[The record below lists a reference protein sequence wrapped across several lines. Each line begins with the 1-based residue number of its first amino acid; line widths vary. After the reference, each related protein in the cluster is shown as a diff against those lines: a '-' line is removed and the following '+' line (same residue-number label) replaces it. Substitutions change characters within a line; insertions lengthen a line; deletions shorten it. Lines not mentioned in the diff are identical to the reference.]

1 MDCVT
6 GFEKTAKI
14 RQESR
19 SQEHE
24 LETNAGRSGADLPS
38 FERSGLAGFNLETL
52 LKKVRSKVQPAYPGN
67 NPQAALRTL
76 HVT

>member
-24 LETNAGRSGADLPS
+24 LDHAGRSGAD
-38 FERSGLAGFNLETL
+38 FERSGLAGLNLEKL
-52 LKKVRSKVQPAYPGN
+52 LKKVRSKAQPAYPGN

>member
-24 LETNAGRSGADLPS
+24 LETNAGRSGADLAS
-38 FERSGLAGFNLETL
+38 FKRSGLAGLNLEKL
-52 LKKVRSKVQPAYPGN
+52 LKKVRSKLQPGLGN

-76 HVT
+76 NVT